1 MTLARSGDPR
11 APRPRRRAVR
21 KLGRAFF
28 ARDAV
33 TVARELVGKTIV
45 RRHRGRE
52 YAARLVETEAYL
64 GPHDLAAH
72 SSKGRT
78 KRTEVMFGP
87 PGHAYVYL
95 IYGMYQM
102 LNIVVGR
109 EGDAQAILLRAAE
122 PLNGW
127 EENLTGP
134 GRLARALRVTPAD
147 NGMDQ
152 TGEKLFLLDT
162 NDPPPRL
169 VVTKRVN
176 VDYAGEWKD
185 EPLRFYDAESK
196 SVSKPR

>member
-1 MTLARSGDPR
+1 MTLASTRKLT
-11 APRPRRRAVR
+11 PRPAK

-33 TVARELVGKTIV
+33 TVARDLVGKTIV
-45 RRHRGRE
+45 RRHRGRD
-52 YAARLVETEAYL
+52 YAARIVETEAYL

-127 EENLTGP
+127 DETLTGP

-147 NGMDQ
+147 NGMDL
-152 TGEKLFLLDT
+152 TGGKLFLLEPGG
-162 NDPPPRL
+162 NPPRL
-169 VVTKRVN
+169 VVGKRVN
-176 VDYAGEWKD
+176 VDYAGVWKD
-185 EPLRFYDAESK
+185 ELLRFYDADSRA
-196 SVSKPR
+196 VSKPR